1 MSTIRCLIVVSSGI
15 TCPFG
20 QLSQSPG
27 YISDSLLT
35 RSPLCIATP
44 CDLHVLATPPAFRL
58 SQDQTLQLNFL
69 ARVVPDAPCH
79 GCPLTETDTFTTR
92 VYPRNEFVQTDRI
105 KTIRTA
111 VTAPPPARV
120 DRVSRNDFVF
130 RLRRFELQG
139 SNIFFLAPPGA
150 TPEVSNKI
158 DQGRSLLHAP
168 RRCLSL
174 RFIPASLREQRLEQ
188 TGISSGPS

>member
-1 MSTIRCLIVVSSGI
+1 MSSGI

-27 YISDSLLT
+27 HISDSLLT

-44 CDLHVLATPPAFRL
+44 YDLHVLATPPAFRL

-69 ARVVPDAPCH
+69 ARAVPDARC
-79 GCPLTETDTFTTR
+79 GSLWLLTETDTFTAR

-105 KTIRTA
+105 KTIRSA

-120 DRVSRNDFVF
+120 DRVSRT
-130 RLRRFELQG
+130 
-139 SNIFFLAPPGA
+139 A
-150 TPEVSNKI
+150 K
-158 DQGRSLLHAP
+158 
-168 RRCLSL
+168 
-174 RFIPASLREQRLEQ
+174 
-188 TGISSGPS
+188 

>member
-1 MSTIRCLIVVSSGI
+1 MSSGI

-20 QLSQSPG
+20 QLSRSPG

-69 ARVVPDAPCH
+69 ARTVPDARCGPC
-79 GCPLTETDTFTTR
+79 GLTETDTFESS
-92 VYPRNEFVQTDRI
+92 VYPRNEFVQTEWI
-105 KTIRTA
+105 KDFLHSA

-120 DRVSRNDFVF
+120 GRVSQLDPSSPDFGLVVF
-130 RLRRFELQG
+130 GRELP
-139 SNIFFLAPPGA
+139 N
-150 TPEVSNKI
+150 
-158 DQGRSLLHAP
+158 RS
-168 RRCLSL
+168 
-174 RFIPASLREQRLEQ
+174 
-188 TGISSGPS
+188 

>member
-1 MSTIRCLIVVSSGI
+1 MRTKPCGSVISSGI

-69 ARVVPDAPCH
+69 ARIVPDARCDPTIYSTVE
-79 GCPLTETDTFTTR
+79 LTETDTFTTVFILEMSLSIPVGLR
-92 VYPRNEFVQTDRI
+92 LIQP
-105 KTIRTA
+105 A
-111 VTAPPPARV
+111 VTAPSPAKASGSAGSTRPQYHYRGLASP
-120 DRVSRNDFVF
+120 DA
-130 RLRRFELQG
+130 RL
-139 SNIFFLAPPGA
+139 
-150 TPEVSNKI
+150 K
-158 DQGRSLLHAP
+158 H
-168 RRCLSL
+168 L
-174 RFIPASLREQRLEQ
+174 RWLTQ
-188 TGISSGPS
+188 TK